1 MDVLKFCWFLILFLE
16 PVYYT
21 EAVERTVTTKV
32 GSIKGKIVT
41 VQLPDGT
48 SKEIAEFLGI
58 PYGAPPVGDL
68 RFEKSVPAA
77 KFNQPYDALN
87 YGLPCPQHYK
97 IDNIFTIAPPPLTSE
112 DCLKLDIYSPQT
124 SGSNIYPVMLFFY
137 GGSFTQGQ
145 SSMYNGQNLAA
156 YGEVVMVTIN
166 YRVGPFGFLSTGDDE
181 APGNYGL
188 WDQHLAIKWVKNN
201 IHSFGGDDSRITI
214 FGQSAGGVSV
224 AFQTLY
230 SGNKGMFQRAITE
243 SGPANAK
250 WATKDEATAF
260 FDAKKLALKFNCT
273 LPQKQASSEIV
284 RCLKSVKNFSLLA
297 MYASDDNG
305 FSWGPMIEN
314 DFIKNQEIITVGQ
327 KPPSS
332 KAFFQNFDMI
342 IGTNGYEGHFVMS
355 VMYQSV
361 LAHLKTVPIGML
373 RTAMRG
379 ILETSIKSQS
389 PNTKS
394 LQAMVDAAMFVYSN
408 AENPNDINFNLK
420 QINDFVTDN
429 VFFMAAV
436 QDVVSH
442 AYMNNRTK
450 TYQYEFNHA
459 YPALPPGNEW
469 LKGATHGGE
478 LPFVFGFPSTLPGY
492 EPQIAKM
499 AWPFSKIVMDYWTN
513 FAKTG
518 NPNKP
523 RDVATEW
530 KAYNSKDE
538 DYLYFPMTGT
548 TEAGR
553 YLHARRK
560 NFWLN
565 YLPQIVSRGIESG
578 TKHVTCEPTS
588 SSNMI
593 MFSSLLYS
601 VLAILSLL
609 IW

>member
-1 MDVLKFCWFLILFLE
+1 MDGLKFGWFLIFFLKT
-16 PVYYT
+16 VYYT
-21 EAVERTVTTKV
+21 EATDRTINTKV
-32 GSIKGKIVT
+32 GTIKGKIST

-48 SKEIAEFLGI
+48 SKQTAEYLGI

-68 RFEKSVPAA
+68 RFEKPVPAA
-77 KFNQPYDALN
+77 KFNQTYDALN
-87 YGLPCPQHYK
+87 YGLPCPQYFK
-97 IDNIFTIAPPPLTSE
+97 VDNMFGLTPPSLTSE
-112 DCLKLDIYSPQT
+112 DCLRLDIYSPQT
-124 SGSNIYPVMLFFY
+124 SGSKTYPVMLFIY
-137 GGSFTQGQ
+137 GGSFTKGQ
-145 SSMYNGQNLAA
+145 SSTYNGQNLAA
-156 YGEVVMVTIN
+156 YGKVVMVTIN
-166 YRVGPFGFLSTGDDE
+166 YRVGPFGFLSTGDDQ
-181 APGNYGL
+181 ALGNYGL
-188 WDQHLAIKWVKNN
+188 WDQHLAIKWVKKN
-201 IHSFGGDDSRITI
+201 IDSFGGDASRITI
-214 FGQSAGGVSV
+214 FGQSAGGASV
-224 AFQTLY
+224 AFQTLF

-250 WATKDEATAF
+250 WATTDEVTAF
-260 FDAKKLALKFNCT
+260 FNAKKLALKFNCT

-297 MYASDDNG
+297 MYASGDNG

-314 DFIKNQEIITVGQ
+314 DFITSQEIITIGQ

-342 IGTNGYEGHFVMS
+342 IGTNGYEGHFIMS
-355 VMYQSV
+355 GLYQAA

-373 RTAMRG
+373 RTVMRG
-379 ILETSIKSQS
+379 ILETSIKRQS

-408 AENPNDINFNLK
+408 AENPNDRNFNLK

-442 AYMNNRTK
+442 AYMNNRTN

-459 YPALPPGNEW
+459 YPVLPPGNEW
-469 LKGATHGGE
+469 LQGATHGGE

-492 EPQIAKM
+492 SLELVKM
-499 AWPFSKIVMDYWTN
+499 TWPFSKIVMDYWTN

-523 RDVATEW
+523 RNVVTEW
-530 KAYNSKDE
+530 KAYNSMDE

-553 YLHARRK
+553 YLNARRRD
-560 NFWLN
+560 FWLN
-565 YLPQIVSRGIESG
+565 YLPQIVRRGAESG
-578 TKHVTCEPTS
+578 TQNVPCVPTS
-588 SSNMI
+588 SSNLNI
-593 MFSSLLYS
+593 FSSLLYS
-601 VLAILSLL
+601 VLATLHLL
-609 IW
+609 M